1 MWRRGRSGPL
11 SLTLRGRWGCRCG
24 AERGARPAGKWPRGG
39 CPSPPPVKLRCRAGG
54 VPTPPLLTAVR
65 TRPTT
70 LRISRLLGRLRRGQG
85 GRGEKEA
92 EAATAAAAAGGVA
105 TGLPCAGILNMEWGG
120 EYSLDS
126 SNLDCLLNVLPGELE
141 FQQILNDLDE
151 KIKKNSSSM
160 EQCLKDL
167 QSEVNEICTDEML
180 QSTDDCLQWLNNCSF
195 VSLRPSSTQHG
206 ELMAFL
212 RTLQRL
218 LKNEQNQEEM
228 ILHFLLDLSS
238 QCGVSFPS
246 SPSGMSFEFT
256 SSLHAIEDDSTMD
269 VKSLWDDVRLHLR
282 RFLVNRL
289 QSQEETNPSASQQQ
303 IQLKTQCIQQLLFL
317 YPGSEVLSKYQN
329 MQNKMVRDLLQNC
342 VLSSCGETNFDKVV
356 HGYQSSIPTLCTII
370 KEDFYILSG
379 TIDPSSS
386 LKFINET
393 YLDTIT
399 EEITVLL
406 ERLCELQF
414 KENALHVVKA
424 NKISK
429 KHRRTVHA
437 VASQEYH
444 KKGRNFCLTLYQLKC
459 LSQLIKLFLFMEE
472 KIEEL
477 SAEILLMPLF
487 SEKNK
492 NVQGV
497 LKKASGEL
505 LIGETRANEASV
517 LPEPLLQVKEFC
529 SDIMGELDTLLPLA
543 LACRDD
549 SLQEIRANF
558 VEACSKVAT
567 AVLARLE
574 EKSEDVPSK
583 APLQNLYAALST
595 AIYVYQHFTMYSNL
609 MRESSKK
616 PLFLVP
622 VQQYQEFINVLQFQ
636 VTNYCVRVCAT
647 SILQDAE
654 SHHWDDYKAFYEGER
669 CSFSVQMWHYFCCAL
684 HHDLWTILPPK
695 LAQEILTDV
704 LEQSLAVLSS
714 RYSQACPSYKRTPQ
728 IRIDI
733 AAILMSTENMLWSVC
748 SSVQEFLNPHEDRD
762 LKIYKIHS
770 HCNNMLSV
778 LAILTSPLKDLYE
791 MLLNN
796 SGEHPPRGFFDSF
809 YNPLHWLFCI
819 PSSSASLLKSPS
831 AREMAAQG
839 QLKLLLSQPYCN
851 LNLLLE
857 TLLYHD
863 CLLVRILL
871 KSSRSEVLAGDEQ
884 SSLSDE
890 INNKEPTLIE
900 TIFAILSDCIL
911 SPKSLGI
918 AFEAYMEK
926 EQLWDCL
933 YNMTV
938 SSCGESEPEVIRC
951 LKLTLINS
959 VKGIVKQIV
968 SLMHS
973 WEATENYGTYQH
985 KQIVPESLLKT
996 VPKEWNYTPR
1006 EMKRKE
1012 SGKCFTRLAA
1022 QAVSI
1027 VISKLPTV
1035 IACLPPPIKY
1045 FFFLAERK
1053 MSRNFAELKKAGLLV
1068 WNLIVIICRIFEDGN
1083 TAELLTGATLDRW
1096 SKEKLSLVRV
1106 CLESIMGKQ
1115 KSGPKQVTQKVI
1127 QSIEQQRPNWIESQ
1141 LLKARKLSTDCG
1153 SDAIEGAVLEQEGI
1167 AFGFTEQ
1174 KINMMVLDI
1183 CHKPGGSEYLRQ
1195 IYHIIRLNEEYL
1207 NEQLSCEN
1215 SPEENITSNQSLLLT
1230 LKGREEQAVFNPFQV
1245 HSQSC
1250 AKVFNQSTITEWNW
1264 DWSDLLP
1271 SCLGLNQMT
1280 FRVLLTHRWEMKEG
1294 ADLEDEEKVM
1304 VEHLKNVYLTQSTPT
1319 SEDKEE

>member
-1 MWRRGRSGPL
+1 
-11 SLTLRGRWGCRCG
+11 
-24 AERGARPAGKWPRGG
+24 
-39 CPSPPPVKLRCRAGG
+39 
-54 VPTPPLLTAVR
+54 
-65 TRPTT
+65 
-70 LRISRLLGRLRRGQG
+70 
-85 GRGEKEA
+85 
-92 EAATAAAAAGGVA
+92 
-105 TGLPCAGILNMEWGG
+105 MEWGG

-126 SNLDCLLNVLPGELE
+126 SNLDCLLNVVPGELE
-141 FQQILNDLDE
+141 FQQILSDLDE
-151 KIKKNSSSM
+151 KIKKNSSSI

-167 QSEVNEICTDEML
+167 RSEVNEICTDEIL
-180 QSTDDCLQWLNNCSF
+180 QSTTDCLQWLNNCGFSS
-195 VSLRPSSTQHG
+195 VRPYSTHHG
-206 ELMAFL
+206 ELMKFL
-212 RTLQRL
+212 RTLQSL

-228 ILHFLLDLSS
+228 ILHFLLDLAS
-238 QCGVSFPS
+238 QCGVSFPCT
-246 SPSGMSFEFT
+246 PTGTSFELM

-289 QSQEETNPSASQQQ
+289 QSQEETNTNALQQQ
-303 IQLKTQCIQQLLFL
+303 VEFKTQCIQQLFFL
-317 YPGSEVLSKYQN
+317 YPESEVLTKYQS
-329 MQNKMVRDLLQNC
+329 MQNKLVSDLLQNC
-342 VLSSCGETNFDKVV
+342 ILSSCGETNFDKVV
-356 HGYQSSIPTLCTII
+356 HGYQSSVPTLCSMI
-370 KEDFYILSG
+370 KEDLYVLSG

-399 EEITVLL
+399 EEMTVLL

-414 KENALHVVKA
+414 KENALHMVKA
-424 NKISK
+424 YKISK
-429 KHRRTVHA
+429 KHRGTVHA
-437 VASQEYH
+437 VASQQRH

-459 LSQLIKLFLFMEE
+459 LSQLIKIFLLMEE

-477 SAEILLMPLF
+477 STEILLVPSLT
-487 SEKNK
+487 EKSK
-492 NVQGV
+492 NVQGNERFSLFIDSTLCKRIIYII
-497 LKKASGEL
+497 LKINYQICPIL
-505 LIGETRANEASV
+505 LNFGWRNAFKDLSASV
-517 LPEPLLQVKEFC
+517 AHCITIAIEDFSTKILQREQKEEFSAAGYAMSLVNNQQMRESCGAVQQEEQPKRIAKFC
-529 SDIMGELDTLLPLA
+529 SDIMEELDTLLPLA

-574 EKSEDVPSK
+574 EKSKDVPSK
-583 APLQNLYAALST
+583 APLQDLYAVLST
-595 AIYVYQHFTMYSNL
+595 AIYVFQHFTMYSNL
-609 MRESSKK
+609 MRETSKK

-636 VTNYCVRVCAT
+636 VTNYCIRVCAT

-684 HHDLWTILPPK
+684 HHDLWTVLPPK
-695 LAQEILTDV
+695 TAQEILTDV
-704 LEQSLAVLSS
+704 LEQSLALLCS
-714 RYSQACPSYKRTPQ
+714 RYCQACPSYKRTPQ

-733 AAILMSTENMLWSVC
+733 ASILMSTEDMLWSVC

-770 HCNNMLSV
+770 HCNSLLSV
-778 LAILTSPLKDLYE
+778 LAVLTSPLKNLYE
-791 MLLNN
+791 TFLNN
-796 SGEHPPRGFFDSF
+796 SDEHLPRDFSKVS
-809 YNPLHWLFCI
+809 YYPLHWLFCI
-819 PSSSASLLKSPS
+819 PSSCSSSLKTPS

-857 TLLYHD
+857 TLLHHD
-863 CLLVRILL
+863 CLLVKILL
-871 KSSRSEVLAGDEQ
+871 RSSKQ
-884 SSLSDE
+884 

-900 TIFAILSDCIL
+900 AIFTVLSYCTL

-918 AFEAYMEK
+918 AFETYMEK
-926 EQLWDCL
+926 EHLWNCL
-933 YNMTV
+933 YNMSV

-959 VKGIVKQIV
+959 VKAIVKQII

-973 WEATENYGTYQH
+973 WEATQNYGTYQH
-985 KQIVPESLLKT
+985 RQIVPESLLKT
-996 VPKEWNYTPR
+996 VPKEWNYTPP

-1068 WNLIVIICRIFEDGN
+1068 WNLIVIICRILEDGN

-1141 LLKARKLSTDCG
+1141 LLKARKL
-1153 SDAIEGAVLEQEGI
+1153 IEGATLEEGGI
-1167 AFGFTEQ
+1167 ALGFTEQ

-1207 NEQLSCEN
+1207 KEQLSCEN
-1215 SPEENITSNQSLLLT
+1215 SSEDGATSSQCLPLT
-1230 LKGREEQAVFNPFQV
+1230 LKGREEQPVFNPFQV
-1245 HSQSC
+1245 YRQSC
-1250 AKVFNQSTITEWNW
+1250 STITEWNW
-1264 DWSDLLP
+1264 DWSNLLP
-1271 SCLGLNQMT
+1271 SYLGLNQMT
-1280 FRVLLTHRWEMKEG
+1280 FRVLLAHSQYTRILLVKFI
-1294 ADLEDEEKVM
+1294 K
-1304 VEHLKNVYLTQSTPT
+1304 
-1319 SEDKEE
+1319 

>member
-1 MWRRGRSGPL
+1 
-11 SLTLRGRWGCRCG
+11 
-24 AERGARPAGKWPRGG
+24 
-39 CPSPPPVKLRCRAGG
+39 
-54 VPTPPLLTAVR
+54 
-65 TRPTT
+65 
-70 LRISRLLGRLRRGQG
+70 
-85 GRGEKEA
+85 
-92 EAATAAAAAGGVA
+92 
-105 TGLPCAGILNMEWGG
+105 MEWGG
-120 EYSLDS
+120 ECSPDS
-126 SNLDCLLNVLPGELE
+126 SDLDCLLNVLPGELE
-141 FQQILNDLDE
+141 FQEILSDLDE
-151 KIKKNSSSM
+151 KIKKNSSSI

-167 QSEVNEICTDEML
+167 QSEVNEISADEIL
-180 QSTDDCLQWLNNCSF
+180 QSTTDCVQWLNNCNFS
-195 VSLRPSSTQHG
+195 SLRPSSTHHG
-206 ELMAFL
+206 ELLEFL
-212 RTLQRL
+212 RTLQNL

-228 ILHFLLDLSS
+228 ILHFLLDLAS
-238 QCGVSFPS
+238 QCGVSFPCT
-246 SPSGMSFEFT
+246 PSGTCFELT
-256 SSLHAIEDDSTMD
+256 SSLHAIEDDSAMD

-282 RFLVNRL
+282 RYLVNRL
-289 QSQEETNPSASQQQ
+289 QSQGETNANGLQQQ
-303 IQLKTQCIQQLLFL
+303 VEFKTQCIQQLLFL
-317 YPGSEVLSKYQN
+317 YPESEVLMKYQS
-329 MQNKMVRDLLQNC
+329 MQNKLVSDLLQNC
-342 VLSSCGETNFDKVV
+342 ILSGCGETDFDKVV
-356 HGYQSSIPTLCTII
+356 HGYQSSVPTLCSMI
-370 KEDFYILSG
+370 KEDLCILSG

-399 EEITVLL
+399 EEMTVLL

-424 NKISK
+424 NRISK
-429 KHRRTVHA
+429 KHRGTVHA
-437 VASQEYH
+437 VASQEHH

-459 LSQLIKLFLFMEE
+459 LSQITKLFLLMEE
-472 KIEEL
+472 KMEEV
-477 SAEILLMPLF
+477 SAEILLVPSLT
-487 SEKNK
+487 EKKK

-505 LIGETRANEASV
+505 LIGETRANETSV
-517 LPEPLLQVKEFC
+517 LPEQLLQVEEPILLNFGWRNAFKDLSASMARCITIAVEDFSTKILQHEQKEEFSASGYAMSLVNNQQMRESCGAVQQEEQPKRIAKFC
-529 SDIMGELDTLLPLA
+529 SDIMEELDTLLPLA

-574 EKSEDVPSK
+574 EKSKDVPSK
-583 APLQNLYAALST
+583 APLQDLCAALST
-595 AIYVYQHFTMYSNL
+595 AMYVSQHFTMYSNL
-609 MRESSKK
+609 MRETSKK

-622 VQQYQEFINVLQFQ
+622 VQQYQEFINTLQFQ

-695 LAQEILTDV
+695 TAQEILTDV
-704 LEQSLAVLSS
+704 LEQSLAMLCS
-714 RYSQACPSYKRTPQ
+714 RYCQACPSYKRTPQ

-733 AAILMSTENMLWSVC
+733 AAILMSTEDMLWSVC
-748 SSVQEFLNPHEDRD
+748 SSVQEFLSPQEDRD
-762 LKIYKIHS
+762 LKICKIHS
-770 HCNNMLSV
+770 HCNSLLSV
-778 LAILTSPLKDLYE
+778 LAILTAPLKNLYE
-791 MLLNN
+791 TFLNN
-796 SGEHPPRGFFDSF
+796 SDEHLPQDFSKVF
-809 YNPLHWLFCI
+809 YHPLHWLFCI
-819 PSSSASLLKSPS
+819 PSSCSSLPKTPS

-857 TLLYHD
+857 TLLHHD
-863 CLLVRILL
+863 CLLVKILL
-871 KSSRSEVLAGDEQ
+871 RSSRNEVLNRDEKSSLLEQ
-884 SSLSDE
+884 
-890 INNKEPTLIE
+890 INNREPTLIE
-900 TIFAILSDCIL
+900 TIFTVLSYCTL

-918 AFEAYMEK
+918 AFETYMEK
-926 EQLWDCL
+926 EHLWNYL
-933 YNMTV
+933 YNMT
-938 SSCGESEPEVIRC
+938 G
-951 LKLTLINS
+951 
-959 VKGIVKQIV
+959 
-968 SLMHS
+968 
-973 WEATENYGTYQH
+973 
-985 KQIVPESLLKT
+985 
-996 VPKEWNYTPR
+996 
-1006 EMKRKE
+1006 
-1012 SGKCFTRLAA
+1012 FTRLAA

-1141 LLKARKLSTDCG
+1141 LLKARKLSTDCA
-1153 SDAIEGAVLEQEGI
+1153 SVTVEGATLGEGGI
-1167 AFGFTEQ
+1167 ALGFTEQ

-1207 NEQLSCEN
+1207 KEQLSCEN
-1215 SPEENITSNQSLLLT
+1215 SSEDGVAPGPGLSLT
-1230 LKGREEQAVFNPFQV
+1230 LKCREEQPVFNPFQV
-1245 HSQSC
+1245 YRQSC

-1264 DWSDLLP
+1264 DWSNLLP
-1271 SCLGLNQMT
+1271 SYLGVNQMT
-1280 FRVLLTHRWEMKEG
+1280 FRMLLAHRWEMKEG

-1304 VEHLKNVYLTQSTPT
+1304 VEHLKNVYLTQSTPI
-1319 SEDKEE
+1319 SEDKEESLP

>member
-1 MWRRGRSGPL
+1 
-11 SLTLRGRWGCRCG
+11 
-24 AERGARPAGKWPRGG
+24 
-39 CPSPPPVKLRCRAGG
+39 
-54 VPTPPLLTAVR
+54 
-65 TRPTT
+65 
-70 LRISRLLGRLRRGQG
+70 
-85 GRGEKEA
+85 
-92 EAATAAAAAGGVA
+92 
-105 TGLPCAGILNMEWGG
+105 MEWGG

-126 SNLDCLLNVLPGELE
+126 SNLDCLLNTLPGEME
-141 FQQILNDLDE
+141 FQQILSDLDE
-151 KIKKNSSSM
+151 KIKKNSSSI

-167 QSEVNEICTDEML
+167 QSEVNEICNDEIL
-180 QSTDDCLQWLNNCSF
+180 QSTTDCLQWLNNCSF
-195 VSLRPSSTQHG
+195 TSLRPSSTHHG
-206 ELMAFL
+206 ELMEFL
-212 RTLQRL
+212 RTLQSL
-218 LKNEQNQEEM
+218 LKDEQNQEEM

-238 QCGVSFPS
+238 QCGVSFPCT
-246 SPSGMSFEFT
+246 PSGASFELT
-256 SSLHAIEDDSTMD
+256 ASLHAIEDDSTMD

-282 RFLVNRL
+282 RFLINRL
-289 QSQEETNPSASQQQ
+289 QCQEETSTNALQQVEF
-303 IQLKTQCIQQLLFL
+303 KTQCIQQLLFL
-317 YPGSEVLSKYQN
+317 YPEAEVLARYQN
-329 MQNKMVRDLLQNC
+329 MQNKLVSDLLQNC

-356 HGYQSSIPTLCTII
+356 HGVQSSVPTLCTMI
-370 KEDFYILSG
+370 KEDLHVLSG
-379 TIDPSSS
+379 TIDPSASV
-386 LKFINET
+386 KFINET

-399 EEITVLL
+399 DEMTVLL

-414 KENALHVVKA
+414 KENALHIVKA

-429 KHRRTVHA
+429 KHRGTVHA
-437 VASQEYH
+437 VASQECQ

-459 LSQLIKLFLFMEE
+459 LSQLIKLFLLMEE

-477 SAEILLMPLF
+477 SSEILLVPSF
-487 SEKNK
+487 TEKNK
-492 NVQGV
+492 TVQGV
-497 LKKASGEL
+497 LKKAGGEL
-505 LIGETRANEASV
+505 LIGETRANETSV
-517 LPEPLLQVKEFC
+517 LPEQLLQVEEPVFLNFGWRNAFKDLSSSVAHCITIAIEDFSTKILQHEQKEEFSAAGYAMSLVNNQQMRESCRAVQQEEQPKRIAKFC
-529 SDIMGELDTLLPLA
+529 SDIMEELDTLLPLA

-558 VEACSKVAT
+558 VEACGKVAT
-567 AVLARLE
+567 AVLAQLE
-574 EKSEDVPSK
+574 EKSKDVPSK
-583 APLQNLYAALST
+583 APLQQLHTALST
-595 AIYVYQHFTMYSNL
+595 AIYVFQHFTMYSNL
-609 MRESSKK
+609 MKETSKK
-616 PLFLVP
+616 PLFQVP
-622 VQQYQEFINVLQFQ
+622 IQQYQEFINILQFQ
-636 VTNYCVRVCAT
+636 VTSYCVRVCAT

-654 SHHWDDYKAFYEGER
+654 SHHWDDCKAFYEGER

-695 LAQEILTDV
+695 AAQEILTDV
-704 LEQSLAVLSS
+704 LEQTLALLCT
-714 RYSQACPSYKRTPQ
+714 RYCQACPTYKRTPQ

-733 AAILMSTENMLWSVC
+733 ASILMSTEDLLWSVC
-748 SSVQEFLNPHEDRD
+748 SSVEEFLNPHEDRD
-762 LKIYKIHS
+762 VKIYKIHS
-770 HCNNMLSV
+770 HCNSLLSV
-778 LAILTSPLKDLYE
+778 LAILTSPLKTLYE
-791 MLLNN
+791 T
-796 SGEHPPRGFFDSF
+796 
-809 YNPLHWLFCI
+809 
-819 PSSSASLLKSPS
+819 AS
-831 AREMAAQG
+831 AREMTVQG

-857 TLLYHD
+857 TLLHHD
-863 CLLVRILL
+863 CLLVKILL
-871 KSSRSEVLAGDEQ
+871 RGSGNEVLNRDEQ
-884 SSLSDE
+884 SSLLE
-890 INNKEPTLIE
+890 QTNNKQPTLIE
-900 TIFAILSDCIL
+900 AIFTILSYCNL

-918 AFEAYMEK
+918 AFETYMEK
-926 EQLWDCL
+926 EQLWNSLC
-933 YNMTV
+933 NMTV

-959 VKGIVKQIV
+959 VKGVVKQII

-1106 CLESIMGKQ
+1106 CLESILGKQ

-1127 QSIEQQRPNWIESQ
+1127 QSIEQQRPNWIENQ
-1141 LLKARKLSTDCG
+1141 LLKARKLSTDCA
-1153 SDAIEGAVLEQEGI
+1153 SATVECATLEGGGI
-1167 AFGFTEQ
+1167 ALGFTEQ

-1195 IYHIIRLNEEYL
+1195 IYHIIRLNEGYL
-1207 NEQLSCEN
+1207 EEQLYCEN
-1215 SPEENITSNQSLLLT
+1215 YEDGVASSQCLPLI
-1230 LKGREEQAVFNPFQV
+1230 LKCRDEHPGFNPFHV
-1245 HSQSC
+1245 YRQSS

-1264 DWSDLLP
+1264 DWSKLLP
-1271 SCLGLNQMT
+1271 SYLGVNQMT
-1280 FRVLLTHRWEMKEG
+1280 FRVLLAHRWEMKEG

-1304 VEHLKNVYLTQSTPT
+1304 VEDLKNVYLTQSTPT

>member
-1 MWRRGRSGPL
+1 MQ
-11 SLTLRGRWGCRCG
+11 
-24 AERGARPAGKWPRGG
+24 AE
-39 CPSPPPVKLRCRAGG
+39 VF
-54 VPTPPLLTAVR
+54 LLE
-65 TRPTT
+65 
-70 LRISRLLGRLRRGQG
+70 Q
-85 GRGEKEA
+85 
-92 EAATAAAAAGGVA
+92 
-105 TGLPCAGILNMEWGG
+105 ILKMEWGG

-141 FQQILNDLDE
+141 FQQILSDVDE
-151 KIKKNSSSM
+151 KIKKNSSSI
-160 EQCLKDL
+160 EKCLKDL
-167 QSEVNEICTDEML
+167 QKEVNEICTDEIL
-180 QSTDDCLQWLNNCSF
+180 QSTADCIQWLNNCNFS
-195 VSLRPSSTQHG
+195 SLRPSSTDHG
-206 ELMAFL
+206 ELMEFL
-212 RTLQRL
+212 RTVQNL

-228 ILHFLLDLSS
+228 VLHFLLDLSS
-238 QCGVSFPS
+238 QCGVSFPCT
-246 SPSGMSFEFT
+246 PSGTSFELT
-256 SSLHAIEDDSTMD
+256 SSLHTIEDDSSMN

-282 RFLVNRL
+282 QFLVNRL
-289 QSQEETNPSASQQQ
+289 QSQEETNATASQQQ
-303 IQLKTQCIQQLLFL
+303 MEFKTQCIQQLLFL
-317 YPGSEVLSKYQN
+317 YPESEVLTKYQN
-329 MQNKMVRDLLQNC
+329 MQNKLVSNLLQNC
-342 VLSSCGETNFDKVV
+342 ILSSCGETNFDKVV
-356 HGYQSSIPTLCTII
+356 HGYQSSIPTLCTMI
-370 KEDFYILSG
+370 KEDLYILSG

-399 EEITVLL
+399 EEMTVLL

-414 KENALHVVKA
+414 KENALHIVKA

-429 KHRRTVHA
+429 KRRGTVHA

-459 LSQLIKLFLFMEE
+459 LSQLIKLFLLMEE

-477 SAEILLMPLF
+477 SAEILLLPSFM
-487 SEKNK
+487 ERNK

-497 LKKASGEL
+497 LKRASGEL
-505 LIGETRANEASV
+505 LIGETRVNETSV
-517 LPEPLLQVKEFC
+517 LPEQLLQVEEPILLNFGWRNAFKDLSSSVAHCITIAIEDFSSKILQHEQKEEFSASGCAMSLVNNQQMRESCRAVQQEEQPKRIAKFC
-529 SDIMGELDTLLPLA
+529 FDIMEELDTLLPLA

-549 SLQEIRANF
+549 SLHEIRASF

-574 EKSEDVPSK
+574 EKSKDVPSK
-583 APLQNLYAALST
+583 APLQDLCAALST
-595 AIYVYQHFTMYSNL
+595 AIYVFQHFTMYSNL
-609 MRESSKK
+609 MRETSKN
-616 PLFLVP
+616 PLFLVL
-622 VQQYQEFINVLQFQ
+622 VQQYQEFINVLQLQ
-636 VTNYCVRVCAT
+636 LTNYCIRVCAT

-654 SHHWDDYKAFYEGER
+654 SHHWDDSKAFYEGER
-669 CSFSVQMWHYFCCAL
+669 CSFSVQMWHYFCCAI

-695 LAQEILTDV
+695 TAQEILTDI
-704 LEQSLAVLSS
+704 LEQSLDILSS
-714 RYSQACPSYKRTPQ
+714 RYFQVCPSYKRTPQ

-733 AAILMSTENMLWSVC
+733 AAILMSTEDMLWSVC
-748 SSVQEFLNPHEDRD
+748 SSVREFLNPHEDRD

-770 HCNNMLSV
+770 HCNSLISV
-778 LAILTSPLKDLYE
+778 LAILTSPLKNLYE
-791 MLLNN
+791 TLLN
-796 SGEHPPRGFFDSF
+796 SCGEDLPQQFPEGFYHPS
-809 YNPLHWLFCI
+809 HWLFCI
-819 PSSSASLLKSPS
+819 PSSCFFLLKIPS
-831 AREMAAQG
+831 TREMAAQG

-857 TLLYHD
+857 TLLHHD
-863 CLLVRILL
+863 CLLVKILL
-871 KSSRSEVLAGDEQ
+871 RSTRHEALNRDEQ
-884 SSLSDE
+884 SSLFE
-890 INNKEPTLIE
+890 QEQINNKEPTLIE
-900 TIFAILSDCIL
+900 TIFTVLSYCTL

-918 AFEAYMEK
+918 AFETYMEK
-926 EQLWDCL
+926 EHLWNCL
-933 YNMTV
+933 YSMTV

-959 VKGIVKQIV
+959 VKGVVKQII

-1068 WNLIVIICRIFEDGN
+1068 WNLILIICRIFEDGN

-1115 KSGPKQVTQKVI
+1115 KSGPKQVTQKII
-1127 QSIEQQRPNWIESQ
+1127 QNIEQQRPNWIESQ
-1141 LLKARKLSTDCG
+1141 LLKARKLSTDCA
-1153 SDAIEGAVLEQEGI
+1153 SNTVEGATLEEGGI
-1167 AFGFTEQ
+1167 ALGFTEQ

-1195 IYHIIRLNEEYL
+1195 IYHIIQLNEEYL
-1207 NEQLSCEN
+1207 KEQLSCEN
-1215 SPEENITSNQSLLLT
+1215 SSEDGVTSSQCLPLM
-1230 LKGREEQAVFNPFQV
+1230 LKGREEQPVFNPFQ
-1245 HSQSC
+1245 
-1250 AKVFNQSTITEWNW
+1250 STSAEWNR
-1264 DWSDLLP
+1264 DWSNLLP
-1271 SCLGLNQMT
+1271 GYLRLNQMT
-1280 FRVLLTHRWEMKEG
+1280 FRVLLAHRWEMKED

-1304 VEHLKNVYLTQSTPT
+1304 VEHLKNVYLTPSIPV
-1319 SEDKEE
+1319 SENKEEQLP

>member
-1 MWRRGRSGPL
+1 
-11 SLTLRGRWGCRCG
+11 
-24 AERGARPAGKWPRGG
+24 
-39 CPSPPPVKLRCRAGG
+39 
-54 VPTPPLLTAVR
+54 
-65 TRPTT
+65 
-70 LRISRLLGRLRRGQG
+70 
-85 GRGEKEA
+85 
-92 EAATAAAAAGGVA
+92 
-105 TGLPCAGILNMEWGG
+105 MEWGG

-126 SNLDCLLNVLPGELE
+126 SNLDCLLNILPGELE
-141 FQQILNDLDE
+141 FQQVLSDLDE
-151 KIKKNSSSM
+151 KIKKNSSSI
-160 EQCLKDL
+160 EQCIKDL
-167 QSEVNEICTDEML
+167 QSEVNEICTDEIL
-180 QSTDDCLQWLNNCSF
+180 QSTTDCLQWLNNCSF
-195 VSLRPSSTQHG
+195 SSLKPSSTHHG
-206 ELMAFL
+206 ELMEFL
-212 RTLQRL
+212 RTLQSL
-218 LKNEQNQEEM
+218 LKNEQNQEET

-238 QCGVSFPS
+238 QCGVSFPCT
-246 SPSGMSFEFT
+246 PSGTSFELT
-256 SSLHAIEDDSTMD
+256 SSLHAIQDDSTMD

-282 RFLVNRL
+282 RFLVNKL
-289 QSQEETNPSASQQQ
+289 QGQEGTNTNALQQQ
-303 IQLKTQCIQQLLFL
+303 MEFKTQCIQQLLFL
-317 YPGSEVLSKYQN
+317 YPESEVLMKYQN
-329 MQNKMVRDLLQNC
+329 MQNKVVSDLLQNC
-342 VLSSCGETNFDKVV
+342 VLSSCGETSFDKVV
-356 HGYQSSIPTLCTII
+356 HGYQSAVPTLCTMI
-370 KEDFYILSG
+370 KEDLYILSG

-399 EEITVLL
+399 EEMTVLL

-429 KHRRTVHA
+429 KHRGTVHA

-444 KKGRNFCLTLYQLKC
+444 KKGRNFCLTLHQLKC

-477 SAEILLMPLF
+477 SAEILLLPSFL
-487 SEKNK
+487 EKNK

-505 LIGETRANEASV
+505 LIGETRANETSV
-517 LPEPLLQVKEFC
+517 LPEQLLQVEEPILLNFGWRNAFKDLSSSVAHCITIAIKDFSTKILQHEQKEEFSAAGYAMSLVNNQQMRESCGAVQQEEQPKRIAKFC
-529 SDIMGELDTLLPLA
+529 SDIMEELDTLLPLA

-549 SLQEIRANF
+549 SLEEIRANF
-558 VEACSKVAT
+558 VDACSEVAA

-574 EKSEDVPSK
+574 EKSKDVPSK
-583 APLQNLYAALST
+583 APLQDLYAGLST
-595 AIYVYQHFTMYSNL
+595 AIYVFQHLTMYSNL
-609 MRESSKK
+609 MKETSKK

-622 VQQYQEFINVLQFQ
+622 VQQYQEFINILQFQ

-669 CSFSVQMWHYFCCAL
+669 CSFSIQMWHYFCCAL

-695 LAQEILTDV
+695 KAQEILTDV
-704 LEQSLAVLSS
+704 LEQSLAMLSS
-714 RYSQACPSYKRTPQ
+714 RYCQACPSYKRTPQ

-733 AAILMSTENMLWSVC
+733 AAILMATEDMLWSVC

-770 HCNNMLSV
+770 HCNSLLSV
-778 LAILTSPLKDLYE
+778 LAILTSPLKNLYE
-791 MLLNN
+791 TFLDN
-796 SGEHPPRGFFDSF
+796 SDEHLPQDFSEVF
-809 YNPLHWLFCI
+809 YHPLHWLFCI
-819 PSSSASLLKSPS
+819 PSSCSSLLKTPS
-831 AREMAAQG
+831 AREIATQG

-851 LNLLLE
+851 FNLLLE
-857 TLLYHD
+857 TLLHHN
-863 CLLVRILL
+863 CLLVKILL
-871 KSSRSEVLAGDEQ
+871 RSSGNEVLNCDEQ
-884 SSLSDE
+884 RSLLE
-890 INNKEPTLIE
+890 QMNNKQPTLME
-900 TIFAILSDCIL
+900 TIFTVLSYCTL

-918 AFEAYMEK
+918 AFETYMEK
-926 EQLWDCL
+926 KQLWNCL

-985 KQIVPESLLKT
+985 KQVVPESLLKT

-1053 MSRNFAELKKAGLLV
+1053 MSRNFAELRKAGLLV

-1115 KSGPKQVTQKVI
+1115 KSGPKQVTQNVI

-1141 LLKARKLSTDCG
+1141 LLKARKLSTDCA
-1153 SDAIEGAVLEQEGI
+1153 SITVEGATLEEGGI
-1167 AFGFTEQ
+1167 ALGFTEQ

-1207 NEQLSCEN
+1207 KDQLSCEN
-1215 SPEENITSNQSLLLT
+1215 SSEDGATSSQCLPLT
-1230 LKGREEQAVFNPFQV
+1230 LKGREEQPVFNPFQV
-1245 HSQSC
+1245 YRQSC
-1250 AKVFNQSTITEWNW
+1250 EKVFNQSTITEWNW
-1264 DWSDLLP
+1264 DWSNLLP
-1271 SCLGLNQMT
+1271 GYLGLNQMT
-1280 FRVLLTHRWEMKEG
+1280 FRVLLGHRPSLMC
-1294 ADLEDEEKVM
+1294 
-1304 VEHLKNVYLTQSTPT
+1304 
-1319 SEDKEE
+1319 

>member
-1 MWRRGRSGPL
+1 
-11 SLTLRGRWGCRCG
+11 
-24 AERGARPAGKWPRGG
+24 
-39 CPSPPPVKLRCRAGG
+39 
-54 VPTPPLLTAVR
+54 
-65 TRPTT
+65 
-70 LRISRLLGRLRRGQG
+70 
-85 GRGEKEA
+85 
-92 EAATAAAAAGGVA
+92 
-105 TGLPCAGILNMEWGG
+105 MEWGG

-126 SNLDCLLNVLPGELE
+126 SNLDCLLNVLPGDLE
-141 FQQILNDLDE
+141 FQQILSDLDE
-151 KIKKNSSSM
+151 KIKKNSSSI

-167 QSEVNEICTDEML
+167 QSEVNEICTNEIL
-180 QSTDDCLQWLNNCSF
+180 QSTTECLQWLNNCNFS
-195 VSLRPSSTQHG
+195 SLRPTSTHHG
-206 ELMAFL
+206 ELMEFL
-212 RTLQRL
+212 RTLQSL

-238 QCGVSFPS
+238 QCGVSFPCT
-246 SPSGMSFEFT
+246 PSGTSFELT
-256 SSLHAIEDDSTMD
+256 SSLHAVEDDSTMD

-289 QSQEETNPSASQQQ
+289 QSQEETNTNALQQQ
-303 IQLKTQCIQQLLFL
+303 MEFKTQCIQQLLFL
-317 YPGSEVLSKYQN
+317 YPEAEVLTKYQN
-329 MQNKMVRDLLQNC
+329 MQNKLVSDLLQNC

-356 HGYQSSIPTLCTII
+356 HGYQSSIPTLCSMI
-370 KEDFYILSG
+370 KEDLYILSG

-399 EEITVLL
+399 EEMTVLL

-414 KENALHVVKA
+414 KENALHIVKA

-429 KHRRTVHA
+429 KHRGTVHA
-437 VASQEYH
+437 VASQESH
-444 KKGRNFCLTLYQLKC
+444 RKGRNFCLTLYQLKC
-459 LSQLIKLFLFMEE
+459 LSQLIKLFLLMEE

-477 SAEILLMPLF
+477 SAEILLVPSF
-487 SEKNK
+487 TEKNK
-492 NVQGV
+492 NIQGV
-497 LKKASGEL
+497 LKKAGGEL
-505 LIGETRANEASV
+505 LIGETRANETSV
-517 LPEPLLQVKEFC
+517 LPEQLLQVEEPVSLNFGWRNAFKDLSSSVAHCVTIAIEDFSTKILQHEQKEEFSAAGYAMSLVNNQQMRESCGAVQQEEQPKRIAKFC
-529 SDIMGELDTLLPLA
+529 SDIMEELDTLLPLA

-558 VEACSKVAT
+558 VKACSKVAT

-574 EKSEDVPSK
+574 EKSKDVPSK
-583 APLQNLYAALST
+583 APLQDLYAALST
-595 AIYVYQHFTMYSNL
+595 AIYVFQHFTMYSNL
-609 MRESSKK
+609 MRERSKK

-622 VQQYQEFINVLQFQ
+622 VQQYQEFINVLQSQ
-636 VTNYCVRVCAT
+636 VTSYCVRVCAT

-695 LAQEILTDV
+695 IAQEILTDV
-704 LEQSLAVLSS
+704 LEQSLAMLSS
-714 RYSQACPSYKRTPQ
+714 RYCQACPSYRRTPQ
-728 IRIDI
+728 IGIDT
-733 AAILMSTENMLWSVC
+733 AAILMSTEDMLWSVC

-762 LKIYKIHS
+762 LKIYKIHT
-770 HCNNMLSV
+770 HCNSLLSV
-778 LAILTSPLKDLYE
+778 LAILTSPLRNLYE
-791 MLLNN
+791 TFLNH
-796 SGEHPPRGFFDSF
+796 SDEHVPPDFSEVV
-809 YNPLHWLFCI
+809 YHPLHWLSCI
-819 PSSSASLLKSPS
+819 PSSCSSLLKTPS

-857 TLLYHD
+857 TLLHHD
-863 CLLVRILL
+863 CLLVKILL
-871 KSSRSEVLAGDEQ
+871 RSSRNEVSSHDEQ
-884 SSLSDE
+884 SSLLE
-890 INNKEPTLIE
+890 QINNKQSTLIE
-900 TIFAILSDCIL
+900 TLFTVLSYCTL

-918 AFEAYMEK
+918 AFEVYMEK
-926 EQLWDCL
+926 EQLWNCL

-959 VKGIVKQIV
+959 VKGIVKQII

-1127 QSIEQQRPNWIESQ
+1127 QSVEQQRPNWIESQ
-1141 LLKARKLSTDCG
+1141 LLKARKLSTDCA
-1153 SDAIEGAVLEQEGI
+1153 SVPVEGATAEKGGI
-1167 AFGFTEQ
+1167 ALGLTEQ

-1183 CHKPGGSEYLRQ
+1183 CHKPGGNEYLRQ
-1195 IYHIIRLNEEYL
+1195 IYHIIRLNEV
-1207 NEQLSCEN
+1207 
-1215 SPEENITSNQSLLLT
+1215 
-1230 LKGREEQAVFNPFQV
+1230 G
-1245 HSQSC
+1245 
-1250 AKVFNQSTITEWNW
+1250 
-1264 DWSDLLP
+1264 
-1271 SCLGLNQMT
+1271 
-1280 FRVLLTHRWEMKEG
+1280 
-1294 ADLEDEEKVM
+1294 DE
-1304 VEHLKNVYLTQSTPT
+1304 TRCRS
-1319 SEDKEE
+1319 

>member
-1 MWRRGRSGPL
+1 M
-11 SLTLRGRWGCRCG
+11 
-24 AERGARPAGKWPRGG
+24 
-39 CPSPPPVKLRCRAGG
+39 
-54 VPTPPLLTAVR
+54 
-65 TRPTT
+65 
-70 LRISRLLGRLRRGQG
+70 
-85 GRGEKEA
+85 
-92 EAATAAAAAGGVA
+92 
-105 TGLPCAGILNMEWGG
+105 
-120 EYSLDS
+120 
-126 SNLDCLLNVLPGELE
+126 
-141 FQQILNDLDE
+141 
-151 KIKKNSSSM
+151 
-160 EQCLKDL
+160 
-167 QSEVNEICTDEML
+167 QS
-180 QSTDDCLQWLNNCSF
+180 
-195 VSLRPSSTQHG
+195 
-206 ELMAFL
+206 
-212 RTLQRL
+212 
-218 LKNEQNQEEM
+218 
-228 ILHFLLDLSS
+228 
-238 QCGVSFPS
+238 
-246 SPSGMSFEFT
+246 
-256 SSLHAIEDDSTMD
+256 
-269 VKSLWDDVRLHLR
+269 
-282 RFLVNRL
+282 
-289 QSQEETNPSASQQQ
+289 
-303 IQLKTQCIQQLLFL
+303 
-317 YPGSEVLSKYQN
+317 
-329 MQNKMVRDLLQNC
+329 KMVRDLLQNC

-379 TIDPSSS
+379 TMDPSSS
-386 LKFINET
+386 LKFISET

-414 KENALHVVKA
+414 KENALHIVKA

-472 KIEEL
+472 KVEEL
-477 SAEILLMPLF
+477 CAEILLMPLF
-487 SEKNK
+487 TEK

-517 LPEPLLQVKEFC
+517 LPEQLLQVKEPISLNFGWRNAFKDLSSSVAHCITIAIQDFSTKILQHERQEQSSAAGYAMSLVNNQQIRESCRAVQQEEQPKRIAKFC

-595 AIYVYQHFTMYSNL
+595 AIYVYQHFTTYSNL

-622 VQQYQEFINVLQFQ
+622 VQQYQKFIDVLQFQ

-669 CSFSVQMWHYFCCAL
+669 CSFSVQMWHYFCCSL

-695 LAQEILTDV
+695 LAKEILTDV
-704 LEQSLAVLSS
+704 LEQSLDVLSS

-778 LAILTSPLKDLYE
+778 LAILTSPLKNLYE
-791 MLLNN
+791 TLVNN
-796 SGEHPPRGFFDSF
+796 SGEHLPHVFSKGF
-809 YNPLHWLFCI
+809 YHPLHWLFCI
-819 PSSSASLLKSPS
+819 PSSSPSLPKSPS
-831 AREMAAQG
+831 VREMAAQG

-871 KSSRSEVLAGDEQ
+871 KSSRSEVFTGEEQ
-884 SSLSDE
+884 SSLLDE

-900 TIFAILSDCIL
+900 TIFTILADCIL

-926 EQLWDCL
+926 EQLWDSL

-938 SSCGESEPEVIRC
+938 SSCGKSEPEVIRC
-951 LKLTLINS
+951 LKLILINS

-996 VPKEWNYTPR
+996 VPREWNYTPR

-1053 MSRNFAELKKAGLLV
+1053 MSRNFSELKKAGLLV

-1115 KSGPKQVTQKVI
+1115 KTGPKQVTQKVI

-1153 SDAIEGAVLEQEGI
+1153 SDAIEGAALEQEGI

-1195 IYHIIRLNEEYL
+1195 IYHIIRLNEQYL
-1207 NEQLSCEN
+1207 NDQLSCEN
-1215 SPEENITSNQSLLLT
+1215 SPEENVTSNQSLLLT

-1264 DWSDLLP
+1264 DWSDLLS
-1271 SCLGLNQMT
+1271 SCLGLDQMT
-1280 FRVLLTHRWEMKEG
+1280 FRVLLAHR
-1294 ADLEDEEKVM
+1294 EK
-1304 VEHLKNVYLTQSTPT
+1304 YCT
-1319 SEDKEE
+1319 

>member
-1 MWRRGRSGPL
+1 M
-11 SLTLRGRWGCRCG
+11 
-24 AERGARPAGKWPRGG
+24 E
-39 CPSPPPVKLRCRAGG
+39 
-54 VPTPPLLTAVR
+54 
-65 TRPTT
+65 
-70 LRISRLLGRLRRGQG
+70 Q
-85 GRGEKEA
+85 
-92 EAATAAAAAGGVA
+92 
-105 TGLPCAGILNMEWGG
+105 ILKMEWGG

-126 SNLDCLLNVLPGELE
+126 SNLDCLLDVLPTELE
-141 FQQILNDLDE
+141 FHQILSDLDE
-151 KIKKNSSSM
+151 KIKKNSSSID
-160 EQCLKDL
+160 QCLKDL
-167 QSEVNEICTDEML
+167 QSEVNELCPDEIL
-180 QSTDDCLQWLNNCSF
+180 QSTTDCLQWLNNCNFS
-195 VSLRPSSTQHG
+195 SLRPCPTNHG
-206 ELMAFL
+206 ELMEFL
-212 RTLQRL
+212 RTLQSL

-238 QCGVSFPS
+238 QCGVSFPCT
-246 SPSGMSFEFT
+246 PSGKSFELT
-256 SSLHAIEDDSTMD
+256 SSLHAIEEDSAMD

-289 QSQEETNPSASQQQ
+289 HSQEETATNALEQQMEF
-303 IQLKTQCIQQLLFL
+303 KTQYIQQLLFL
-317 YPGSEVLSKYQN
+317 YPESEILAKYQN
-329 MQNKMVRDLLQNC
+329 MQKSVVRDLLQNC
-342 VLSSCGETNFDKVV
+342 ILSSCGETNFDKVV
-356 HGYQSSIPTLCTII
+356 HGYQSSIPTLCTMI
-370 KEDFYILSG
+370 KEDLYLLCG

-386 LKFINET
+386 LKFVNET
-393 YLDTIT
+393 YLVTIT
-399 EEITVLL
+399 EEMTVLL

-414 KENALHVVKA
+414 KENALHIVKA

-429 KHRRTVHA
+429 KHRGAVHA
-437 VASQEYH
+437 VASQECP

-459 LSQLIKLFLFMEE
+459 LSQLIKLFLLMEE
-472 KIEEL
+472 KIKEL
-477 SAEILLMPLF
+477 SAEILLVPSF
-487 SEKNK
+487 TERNK
-492 NVQGV
+492 NAQGF

-505 LIGETRANEASV
+505 LIGESRANETSV
-517 LPEPLLQVKEFC
+517 LPEQLLQVEEPILLNFGWRNAFKDLSSSVAHCITIAIEDFSAKILQHEQKEEFSAASYAMSLVNNQQMRESCRAVQQEEQPKRIAKFC
-529 SDIMGELDTLLPLA
+529 SDIMEELDTLLPLA

-574 EKSEDVPSK
+574 EKSKDVPSK
-583 APLQNLYAALST
+583 APLQDLYAALST
-595 AIYVYQHFTMYSNL
+595 AIYVSQHFTAYSNL
-609 MRESSKK
+609 MRETSKK
-616 PLFLVP
+616 PLSLMP
-622 VQQYQEFINVLQFQ
+622 VQQYQEFISVLQFQ

-695 LAQEILTDV
+695 TAQEILTDV
-704 LEQSLAVLSS
+704 LEESLSILSS
-714 RYSQACPSYKRTPQ
+714 RYCQACPSYKRAPQ

-733 AAILMSTENMLWSVC
+733 AAILMSTEDMLWSVC
-748 SSVQEFLNPHEDRD
+748 SSVKEFLNPHEVRD

-770 HCNNMLSV
+770 HCNSLLSV
-778 LAILTSPLKDLYE
+778 LAILTSPLKNLYE
-791 MLLNN
+791 TFLDN
-796 SGEHPPRGFFDSF
+796 SDEHLPQDFSEVF
-809 YNPLHWLFCI
+809 YHPLHWVFCV
-819 PSSSASLLKSPS
+819 PASCSSLLKTPS
-831 AREMAAQG
+831 ATEMAAQG

-857 TLLYHD
+857 TLLHHD
-863 CLLVRILL
+863 CLLVKILL
-871 KSSRSEVLAGDEQ
+871 RSSRNEVLNRHEQ
-884 SSLSDE
+884 SSLLEQMYS
-890 INNKEPTLIE
+890 KEPTLIE
-900 TIFAILSDCIL
+900 TIFRVLSYCTL

-918 AFEAYMEK
+918 AFETYMEK
-926 EQLWDCL
+926 EQLWNCL

-938 SSCGESEPEVIRC
+938 SSCCESEPEVIRC

-959 VKGIVKQIV
+959 VKGIVKQII

-1096 SKEKLSLVRV
+1096 SKEKLSLIHV
-1106 CLESIMGKQ
+1106 CLESLMGKQ
-1115 KSGPKQVTQKVI
+1115 KSGPKQVIQKVI
-1127 QSIEQQRPNWIESQ
+1127 QNIEQQRPNWIESQ
-1141 LLKARKLSTDCG
+1141 LLKARKLSMDSASATVG
-1153 SDAIEGAVLEQEGI
+1153 ATLEEGGI
-1167 AFGFTEQ
+1167 GFTEQ

-1195 IYHIIRLNEEYL
+1195 IYHIIQLNEEYL
-1207 NEQLSCEN
+1207 KEQLSCEN
-1215 SPEENITSNQSLLLT
+1215 SSEDGVTSSKCLPLT
-1230 LKGREEQAVFNPFQV
+1230 RNSREEQPVFNPFQV
-1245 HSQSC
+1245 YRESC

-1264 DWSDLLP
+1264 DWSKLLP
-1271 SCLGLNQMT
+1271 SYLGLNQMT
-1280 FRVLLTHRWEMKEG
+1280 FRMLLAHRWEMKEG

-1319 SEDKEE
+1319 SEEKERLP

>member
-1 MWRRGRSGPL
+1 M
-11 SLTLRGRWGCRCG
+11 
-24 AERGARPAGKWPRGG
+24 
-39 CPSPPPVKLRCRAGG
+39 
-54 VPTPPLLTAVR
+54 
-65 TRPTT
+65 
-70 LRISRLLGRLRRGQG
+70 
-85 GRGEKEA
+85 
-92 EAATAAAAAGGVA
+92 
-105 TGLPCAGILNMEWGG
+105 
-120 EYSLDS
+120 
-126 SNLDCLLNVLPGELE
+126 
-141 FQQILNDLDE
+141 
-151 KIKKNSSSM
+151 
-160 EQCLKDL
+160 
-167 QSEVNEICTDEML
+167 QS
-180 QSTDDCLQWLNNCSF
+180 
-195 VSLRPSSTQHG
+195 
-206 ELMAFL
+206 
-212 RTLQRL
+212 
-218 LKNEQNQEEM
+218 
-228 ILHFLLDLSS
+228 
-238 QCGVSFPS
+238 
-246 SPSGMSFEFT
+246 
-256 SSLHAIEDDSTMD
+256 
-269 VKSLWDDVRLHLR
+269 
-282 RFLVNRL
+282 
-289 QSQEETNPSASQQQ
+289 
-303 IQLKTQCIQQLLFL
+303 
-317 YPGSEVLSKYQN
+317 
-329 MQNKMVRDLLQNC
+329 KMVRDLLQNC

-379 TIDPSSS
+379 TMDPSSS
-386 LKFINET
+386 LKFISET

-414 KENALHVVKA
+414 KENALHIVKA

-472 KIEEL
+472 KVEEL
-477 SAEILLMPLF
+477 CAEILLMPLF
-487 SEKNK
+487 TEK

-517 LPEPLLQVKEFC
+517 LPEQLLQVKEPISLNFGWRNAFKDLSSSVAHCITIAIQDFSTKILQHERQEQSSAAGYAMSLVNNQQIRESCRAVQQEEQPKRIAKFC

-595 AIYVYQHFTMYSNL
+595 AIYVYQHFTTYSNL

-622 VQQYQEFINVLQFQ
+622 VQQYQKFIDVLQFQ

-669 CSFSVQMWHYFCCAL
+669 CSFSVQMWHYFCCSL

-695 LAQEILTDV
+695 LAKEILTDV
-704 LEQSLAVLSS
+704 LEQSLDVLSS

-778 LAILTSPLKDLYE
+778 LAILTSPLKNLYE
-791 MLLNN
+791 TLVNN
-796 SGEHPPRGFFDSF
+796 SGEHLPHVFSKGF
-809 YNPLHWLFCI
+809 YHPLHWLFCI
-819 PSSSASLLKSPS
+819 PSSSPSLPKSPS
-831 AREMAAQG
+831 VREMAAQG

-871 KSSRSEVLAGDEQ
+871 KSSRSEVFTGEEQ
-884 SSLSDE
+884 SSLLDE

-900 TIFAILSDCIL
+900 TIFTILADCIL

-926 EQLWDCL
+926 EQLWDSL

-938 SSCGESEPEVIRC
+938 SSCGKSEPEVIRC
-951 LKLTLINS
+951 LKLILINS

-996 VPKEWNYTPR
+996 VPREWNYTPR

-1053 MSRNFAELKKAGLLV
+1053 MSRNFSELKKAGLLV

-1115 KSGPKQVTQKVI
+1115 KTGPKQVTQKVI

-1153 SDAIEGAVLEQEGI
+1153 SDAIEGAALEQEGI

-1195 IYHIIRLNEEYL
+1195 IYHIIRLNEQYL
-1207 NEQLSCEN
+1207 NDQLSCEN
-1215 SPEENITSNQSLLLT
+1215 SPEENVTSNQSLLLT

-1264 DWSDLLP
+1264 DWSDLLS
-1271 SCLGLNQMT
+1271 SCLGLDQMT
-1280 FRVLLTHRWEMKEG
+1280 FRVLLAHSFEIEENVSKPACTLQVVE
-1294 ADLEDEEKVM
+1294 DLYATV
-1304 VEHLKNVYLTQSTPT
+1304 T
-1319 SEDKEE
+1319 SPSQRNE